1 MKPLKL
7 TQNQDAMK
15 DQNAIHEEE
24 SQNQKW
30 NRGLDL
36 YIESVQKPDHQ
47 LRACAHN
54 QKCYNELMAVREH
67 VLEYVKTLRKEV

>member
-1 MKPLKL
+1 
-7 TQNQDAMK
+7 MK
-15 DQNAIHEEE
+15 DQNSIHEEE
-24 SQNQKW
+24 SPDQKW

-54 QKCYNELMAVREH
+54 QKCFNELMAVRAH
-67 VLEYVKTLRKEV
+67 VLEHLKTLRK

>member
-1 MKPLKL
+1 
-7 TQNQDAMK
+7 MK
-15 DQNAIHEEE
+15 DQNTIHEDE
-24 SQNQKW
+24 SQDQKW

-67 VLEYVKTLRKEV
+67 VLEDVQTLRRKV